1 MNQIIHKLSEPFPH
15 LIVENMYNDEELELI
30 WEELKFLIYS
40 HKLLDANDQGT
51 AEDGD
56 GNIFSSTKS
65 MILDKCYSNRNISN
79 ILTVNRKLFEHG
91 YAELYSQIAPH
102 CMAINYQNADLTK
115 IRYYQN
121 GDEYDTHFDSYN
133 FTAITYFYKK
143 PKLFKGGELYFADY
157 NNYQFECEDN
167 SMILFQSYIKH
178 GVNKI
183 VMDEDSLFT
192 GNGRYA
198 MSQFLKIL

>member
-30 WEELKFLIYS
+30 WKELKFLTYS
-40 HKLLDANDQGT
+40 HKLLDANAQKT
-51 AEDGD
+51 ATDKD
-56 GNIFSSTKS
+56 GNPISSTKS
-65 MILDKCYSNRNISN
+65 MILDNFYSNRNISN

-91 YAELYSQIAPH
+91 YTQLYSQIAPH
-102 CMAINYQNADLTK
+102 CKAINHQNTDLTT

-121 GDEYDTHFDSYN
+121 GDNYGSHFDSYN

-143 PKLFKGGELYFADY
+143 PKLFVGGQLYFTEH

-167 SMILFQSYIKH
+167 SMILFPSYIKH
-178 GVNKI
+178 EVNEI

-198 MSQFLKIL
+198 MSQFMKIR